1 MNLKDHYEAYKG
13 LVTADALDNYIEY
26 AKITPT
32 QNPAQ
37 YPTIYDYMRH
47 VVAEINGA
55 IANDDPQNY
64 QLYIAKHEHAMRA
77 LFHKMSKAMLAELH
91 VEDTEEI
98 RLQMA
103 KEFGSKW
110 VKFLDVQDHTKPVWS
125 QHAWGK

>member
-1 MNLKDHYEAYKG
+1 MNLKEHYEVYKG

-32 QNPAQ
+32 QNPHQ
-37 YPTIYDYMRH
+37 YPTIYDYMRD
-47 VVAEINGA
+47 VVAGINGA
-55 IANDDPQNY
+55 IANNDEQNY
-64 QLYIAKHEHAMRA
+64 HAYIAKHEHAMRA

-103 KEFGSKW
+103 REFGSKW
-110 VKFLDVQDHTKPVWS
+110 VKFLDVQDYNQPVWS
-125 QHAWGK
+125 QHAGRK